1 MTLTATSRPSTK
13 SSLQQRAGGAG
24 VTAGGMVLAYTRQ
37 KVLLHLVSRR
47 MKPSHSICACAGAA
61 IQSNMAL
68 ALAVPG

>member
-1 MTLTATSRPSTK
+1 M
-13 SSLQQRAGGAG
+13 
-24 VTAGGMVLAYTRQ
+24 TAGGMVLAYMRQ